1 MRLLRL
7 LKYDLAREIADW
19 VKDGIINASQAN
31 AIYSRYGIDA
41 DHLSRHSHGY
51 FILMGLGYLFIG
63 LAVIVLLSANWDEI
77 PRGLRMGG
85 LISATVIANLVGI
98 NKCRQGSHAA
108 AVIGFFLGG
117 LLYGAS
123 IMLIAQI
130 YHIGEHFPDGIFWW
144 ALGLLPPALLL
155 RSRLL
160 MLFSAALA
168 FTWFFVESG
177 MHFYPTLFPVFVI
190 ALGWHV
196 LRQQHSNILF
206 VVFVIA
212 IGMWAE
218 YTLSWWLD
226 RGGYFRVGPENFVL
240 GIGLF
245 IGFYGWAQYLGA
257 SADNKFKDYGSL
269 LAVWVLRFTLLVL
282 LVMSFEGSWRSLIR
296 STWEWATPVMVTVF
310 ALSLMSVWLCH
321 RANKPIVGISAIML
335 ATMLALL
342 SIFAAER
349 EHATIYQIIDNL
361 VLVGAGIWLVVQG
374 IRQGISHYFFLGV
387 GAILFTGL
395 LRYFDLIGDYVGG
408 ALLFG
413 VFAAI
418 LLAAARYWKAQQPQ
432 RAVT

>member
-1 MRLLRL
+1 MRLIRL
-7 LKYDLAREIADW
+7 LKHDLAREIADW

-41 DHLSRHSHGY
+41 DQQSRHTYGY
-51 FILMGLGYLFIG
+51 FILMGLGYLFVG
-63 LAVIVLLSANWDEI
+63 LAIIVLLSANWDEI

-85 LISATVIANLVGI
+85 LIVATVIANLVGI
-98 NKCRQGSHAA
+98 NKYKQGSSGA

-144 ALGLLPPALLL
+144 ALGVLPPALLL

-160 MLFSAALA
+160 ILFSTALA
-168 FTWFFVESG
+168 FIWFFVEAG
-177 MHFYPTLFPVFVI
+177 MHFYPTLFPVFVT

-212 IGMWAE
+212 IGTWAE
-218 YTLSWWLD
+218 YALSWWLD

-269 LAVWVLRFTLLVL
+269 LAVWVLRFTLIAL

-310 ALSLMSVWLCH
+310 ALSLLSVWLCH
-321 RANKPIVGISAIML
+321 RANKPIVGLSVIML
-335 ATMLALL
+335 ATMLVLL
-342 SIFAAER
+342 SIFVAER
-349 EHATIYQIIDNL
+349 EHATIYQIFDNL

-387 GAILFTGL
+387 SAILFTGL

-418 LLAAARYWKAQQPQ
+418 LLVAARYWKAQQPQ
-432 RAVT
+432 RAVP